1 MIPGEAQARIE
12 SQVWQAI
19 AENDLDLSSLDRET
33 RSALVRLVSLAALDG
48 VDKELGGFLEE
59 NQQSLETLAGDS
71 AILLEDE
78 EQILWEG
85 RPFLSIAVHYLVTDQ
100 RIRITNGILNRT
112 FQNIEL
118 VRIQDI
124 DHKQSF
130 GERMLNRGDIEVRS
144 HDPHSPLV
152 VLENVPAPEEVYE
165 ILRRAIRQARRDQG
179 LSFQEEM

>member
-12 SQVWQAI
+12 AQVWQAI

-33 RSALVRLVSLAALDG
+33 RSALVQLVSLAALNG

-59 NQQSLETLAGDS
+59 NQENLDTLAGDK
-71 AILLEDE
+71 AIHLEAE

-85 RPFLSIAVHYLVTDQ
+85 RPFLSIAVHYLITDQ
-100 RIRITNGILNRT
+100 RVRVTNGILNRA
-112 FQNIEL
+112 FQNIEM

-124 DHKQSF
+124 DHKQSL
-130 GERMLNRGDIEVRS
+130 GERMLNRGDVIVRS
-144 HDPHSPLV
+144 HDPHSPTI
-152 VLENVPAPEEVYE
+152 VLENVAAPEEVYE